1 MIKQTLATILVAG
14 SLILTGCAATDNL
27 FISAVNGAYV
37 VEINGGLIDTIQKVD
52 LTEQEETQLFL
63 AKAKFESLLDE
74 MKAYSKD
81 PLSFV
86 ADIHT
91 FESRY
96 NIYKSVYEKD
106 LYGVAENHFDEYS
119 LDEQKALED
128 AHKGLSEASLV
139 IEDAIKSANYQDS
152 MNALC
157 KYARTIAQIYFLK
170 GV

>member
-1 MIKQTLATILVAG
+1 MLKQTLGAG
-14 SLILTGCAATDNL
+14 LIAGCLILSGCATTDDL

-37 VEINGGLIDTIQKVD
+37 VEFNGGLIDTIQKAG
-52 LTEQEETQLFL
+52 LTEQEETRLFL

-96 NIYKSVYEKD
+96 SVYKSVYEKD
-106 LYGVAENHFDEYS
+106 LYGVAEAHFDEYS
-119 LDEQKALED
+119 VDEQKALED

-139 IEDAIKSANYQDS
+139 IEDAIKSASYQDS
-152 MNALC
+152 MNALG

-170 GV
+170 GA

>member
-1 MIKQTLATILVAG
+1 MMKKTLATISITSSLVL
-14 SLILTGCAATDNL
+14 SGCAATDDL
-27 FISAVNGAYV
+27 FISAINGAYV
-37 VEINGGLIDTIQKVD
+37 VELNGGFIDTIQKAD
-52 LTEQEETQLFL
+52 LTEQEETRLFL

-106 LYGVAENHFDEYS
+106 LYGVAEAHFDEYS
-119 LDEQKALED
+119 VDEQSALED
-128 AHKGLSEASLV
+128 AHQSLLEASLE
-139 IEDAIKSANYQDS
+139 IDKAIKSANYQES
-152 MNALC
+152 MNALG

-170 GV
+170 GA